1 MGVLKNMEDSSLIM
15 LIRAHDD
22 LAFAELVD
30 RYSPLLNKQAKSFS
44 GPYITE
50 DEAYAE
56 ACFALYRAAL
66 SYDISKK
73 DITFGL
79 YSSICIRRRLSDFL
93 SASRQPDSVGD
104 VDVDTLAESA
114 SIERELETREM
125 LERAINAAR
134 GVLSEYEYK
143 VFRLYLKGFT
153 TKEIADAL
161 SKSSKSVDN
170 AKLRMLRNIKALG
183 NSFSDD

>member
-1 MGVLKNMEDSSLIM
+1 MDILKNMEDSSLIM
-15 LIRAHDD
+15 MIRAHND
-22 LAFAELVD
+22 LAFAELVE
-30 RYSPLLNKQAKSFS
+30 RYAPLLNKQAKSFS
-44 GPYITE
+44 GPYLTV

-79 YSSICIRRRLSDFL
+79 YSGICIRRRLSDLL
-93 SASRQPDSVGD
+93 SSSARVETVDELD
-104 VDVDTLAESA
+104 VD
-114 SIERELETREM
+114 SIAANAGIEYELETKEM
-125 LERAINAAR
+125 LDRAISAAR
-134 GVLSEYEYK
+134 GILSEYEYK

-153 TKEIADAL
+153 TKEIANAL
-161 SKSSKSVDN
+161 SKTSKSVDN

-183 NSFSDD
+183 SSFSDD